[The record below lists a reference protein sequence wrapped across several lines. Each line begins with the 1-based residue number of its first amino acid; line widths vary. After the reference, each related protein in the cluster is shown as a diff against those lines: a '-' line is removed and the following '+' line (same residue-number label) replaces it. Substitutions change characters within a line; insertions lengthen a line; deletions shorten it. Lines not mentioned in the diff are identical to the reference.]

1 MIKEVGQ
8 TKIFSPIFSLISYYI
23 NIKRENR
30 IGILNFQWIQSEI
43 AIVLFELLFHY
54 NFRNLYLHWNW
65 NYIYKLNSKKK
76 IQLLIRFYF
85 SKHFLF
91 FLYFPKFVCFIFIYT
106 IDMFRWLG

>member
-23 NIKRENR
+23 SIKRENR

-76 IQLLIRFYF
+76 NPIVDPI
-85 SKHFLF
+85 LF
-91 FLYFPKFVCFIFIYT
+91 FKTFLIFFIFSEIRMFNIY
-106 IDMFRWLG
+106 IYY